1 MRHPLLAGP
10 NYGGHEGL
18 HWATAGPRG
27 LQDAALQRACEH
39 FTVHSLTLCNLFAL
53 SNPPSSLPLPFLF
66 PLSTLFQGS
75 DGSSSTSD
83 LHSHPSGVL
92 EGENG
97 IGLTAEEE
105 QTADQL
111 LADIQSAVDEMLQD
125 FHTNTLDMEEAP
137 PSPHTVPAAPS
148 EKVGHCLAELISHT

>member
-1 MRHPLLAGP
+1 MADTKDYAGP
-10 NYGGHEGL
+10 QLDLGAFRTLLCHEPVSTSL
-18 HWATAGPRG
+18 CTLLRS
-27 LQDAALQRACEH
+27 AC
-39 FTVHSLTLCNLFAL
+39 AL
-53 SNPPSSLPLPFLF
+53 SPPPPT
-66 PLSTLFQGS
+66 LSQGS

-83 LHSHPSGVL
+83 LHNHSSGVE

-97 IGLTAEEE
+97 FGLTAEEE

-125 FHTNTLDMEEAP
+125 FHTNTLDMEEPP
-137 PSPHTVPAAPS
+137 PSPHAIPTAPPS